1 MAKCINP
8 HQITPLK
15 SAVCVSALFAEIYLS
30 QIFRKYWP
38 SDLEVPRSSHTRP

>member
-15 SAVCVSALFAEIYLS
+15 SAVCVCLHCLQKSICPKYLGS
-30 QIFRKYWP
+30 TGLLI
-38 SDLEVPRSSHTRP
+38 